1 MTTRF
6 DNLTSEQLMEA
17 VSHVSKAID
26 ILKGYDIPLLELA
39 KEDGIDAKVLVK
51 LWDSMFILDK
61 AWAKKHFEEKNDK

>member
-1 MTTRF
+1 MATRF

-26 ILKGYDIPLLELA
+26 ILNGYDIPLLELA
-39 KEDGIDAKVLVK
+39 KEDGINAKVLVK

-61 AWAKKHFEEKNDK
+61 AWAKKHFEEKKNK